1 MSRKTKRS
9 NKKNKTQR
17 IKKGGENV
25 QQTSPQ
31 TQEQIIVQLDKF
43 QITNTE
49 ILFFLIDFLNKNN
62 LKNILL
68 THHQLIDNIENE
80 KLIFNENP
88 KFRKLINDIIQ
99 WFLLDYNQSFS
110 NGLLEIIKNT
120 IQNPVFLSKTSSPD
134 DKYNVLLM
142 SVYAMIVKYNNS
154 EDVEFFSL
162 LEILLRG
169 LRMPKVKGLILSNL
183 QVQQDNLIQ
192 YKSTIVCLLDN
203 MIKKDLLHKE
213 EIRKL
218 MKEILEELSY
228 TTAYNWATF
237 KKLVGLVSSC
247 ALSVTSNVTAVAA
260 KGAYNATTN
269 AASSAYNATSNAAS
283 SLYKNTVGSFF

>member
-1 MSRKTKRS
+1 MPVKTKKLL
-9 NKKNKTQR
+9 NKKNKTR
-17 IKKGGENV
+17 RGRKGGDNL
-25 QQTSPQ
+25 QQTQ
-31 TQEQIIVQLDKF
+31 TQQQINTQLDKF
-43 QITNTE
+43 QISNVE
-49 ILFFLIDFLNKNN
+49 VILFLIEFLNKNN

-68 THHQLIDNIENE
+68 THFQFINNIENE
-80 KLIFNENP
+80 KLVFNENP
-88 KFRKLINDIIQ
+88 AFRKFINDIIQ

-110 NGLLEIIKNT
+110 NSLLEIIKNT
-120 IQNPVFLSKTSSPD
+120 IQNPVFLSKNSSPD

-142 SVYAMIVKYNNS
+142 NVYTMITKYNNS

-169 LRMPKVKGLILSNL
+169 LRMPKVKELVLSNL
-183 QVQQDNLIQ
+183 QLQQDNLIQ

-218 MKEILEELSY
+218 IKEILEELSY
-228 TTAYNWATF
+228 NTAYNWATF
-237 KKLVGLVSSC
+237 KKLAGLVSNC
-247 ALSVTSNVTAVAA
+247 ALTVTSNVTAVAA

-269 AASSAYNATSNAAS
+269 AASS
-283 SLYKNTVGSFF
+283 LYKNTLGSFF